1 MAKNN
6 TEWIINAFESA
17 KVDFTKNLKHPEKY
31 DFTNITSGEDVIK
44 AAKDIEERQT
54 KSRTLRALG
63 RIEPYMKGL
72 EGYAGVID
80 TFAQA
85 KADILCLI
93 WGPLRL
99 ILLMAS
105 HLTSAFQKV
114 VEVLQDIGR
123 VLPQFETYTNIFK
136 DNKTIHYGLFL
147 FYRDILD
154 FYATLLNFFAKK
166 NLNIFLNA
174 LWPSLRDQLDSIM
187 NRITEDARLIT
198 TNASLEHVQATDLLR
213 RNALEEFQ
221 KAERFRNDEKF
232 LSLSQALESKACKTF
247 LAANLIRQLQAESTA
262 ILYGFIDYNSQA
274 MRRPLRLWHSL
285 IFQLVSYNRDLCS
298 IVHEL
303 LITKYDSLT
312 SDNEYVEELF
322 SNLVQS
328 SGPLRIVIDGLDE
341 ADETERGAAVDYLLR
356 MTESHPNIKILLCSR
371 PERDLEIKLEQKFHI
386 IRVHQHNEV
395 DINNYVKIEGDAWL
409 SELKECGADDE
420 SCNQIR
426 TALEALVKRAN
437 GMFLYAKLVLNIAKS
452 AADLSVIL
460 DELETLPTGL
470 DGAYWRILLRLKSLQ
485 PRLQQNAKR
494 ILMWVATAKY
504 PLRESEVLQAVSVK
518 HGKEDFNSTQ
528 RTAWIDMRRACGP
541 IIETTHGVVQFVHFT
556 AKRYFFG
563 EQSEQFLA
571 LSESEAHVTS
581 TCLTYLAFRSFD
593 SVCSSETSIL
603 RRQILA
609 GDFILFQYA
618 ATCWLDHVNSCSSML
633 HSEELKKDKSNL
645 LKVYLT
651 QLFQSRL
658 RNVSEDN
665 DTLPLE
671 PQFVGLAA
679 KAELQ
684 QRLMLAHNFFTKL
697 RSSQASHEDDPIMV
711 SGSLMK
717 FRRELDLMHCPDR
730 NHTKD
735 CVCEK
740 LTQLYGDCTFR
751 CDYVTCEYYI
761 RGFSNL
767 VDREQHL
774 SLHRKPFKCP
784 ENGCLFT
791 DLGFSSSQDLSR
803 HIKAIHKKI
812 TVSSDIPSSVFSSLP
827 PGDIFL
833 ILQDAVR
840 DNQVQIAE
848 SLLDIA
854 KNGPEFP
861 NNMRIL
867 LFVACAQSSRNLLD
881 VLFNAATTIT
891 IPDFDLDQALAVAI
905 DAQNFY
911 TTKFLL
917 EQGADVNREA
927 TWPDDKELKLLDI
940 PATNQR
946 SQYLRWRCWKM
957 LPINRA
963 FALLHSAILDLL
975 VNSQGANLRLF
986 TGFGY
991 VNTYGMF
998 ARFKDDD
1005 PEVADRLNQLAWLFA
1020 DTNLVEAGMQY
1031 ALENNSLSVLSFCL
1045 ARGVYFDQPLKITKE
1060 VIPCF
1065 LSNFS
1070 PHSSVAK
1077 KKSKILTVI
1086 LKYCESRGLLP
1097 DVCRL
1102 GTDERHLVQEAEVH
1116 FGMEWEHLVMDA
1128 VGKTSY

>member
-136 DNKTIHYGLFL
+136 DNKAIHYGLFL

-232 LSLSQALESKACKTF
+232 LSLSQALESKAWIPGAGKTF

-371 PERDLEIKLEQKFHI
+371 PERDLEIKLQQKFHI

-409 SELKECGADDE
+409 SELQECGADDE

-470 DGAYWRILLRLKSLQ
+470 DGAYRRILLRLKSLQ

-581 TCLTYLAFRSFD
+581 TCLSYLAFRSFD

-697 RSSQASHEDDPIMV
+697 RSSQASHED
-711 SGSLMK
+711 
-717 FRRELDLMHCPDR
+717 
-730 NHTKD
+730 
-735 CVCEK
+735 
-740 LTQLYGDCTFR
+740 
-751 CDYVTCEYYI
+751 
-761 RGFSNL
+761 
-767 VDREQHL
+767 
-774 SLHRKPFKCP
+774 
-784 ENGCLFT
+784 
-791 DLGFSSSQDLSR
+791 LGFSSSQDLSR

-881 VLFNAATTIT
+881 VLFKAATTIT

-927 TWPDDKELKLLDI
+927 TWPDDKELKLLDM

-946 SQYLRWRCWKM
+946 SQYLTWRCWKI

-1031 ALENNSLSVLSFCL
+1031 ALENDSLSVLSFCL
-1045 ARGVYFDQPLKITKE
+1045 ARGVYFDQLLKITKE

-1070 PHSSVAK
+1070 SHSSVAK

>member
-72 EGYAGVID
+72 EGYASVID

-93 WGPLRL
+93 W
-99 ILLMAS
+99 
-105 HLTSAFQKV
+105 
-114 VEVLQDIGR
+114 
-123 VLPQFETYTNIFK
+123 
-136 DNKTIHYGLFL
+136 
-147 FYRDILD
+147 
-154 FYATLLNFFAKK
+154 
-166 NLNIFLNA
+166 
-174 LWPSLRDQLDSIM
+174 
-187 NRITEDARLIT
+187 
-198 TNASLEHVQATDLLR
+198 
-213 RNALEEFQ
+213 
-221 KAERFRNDEKF
+221 
-232 LSLSQALESKACKTF
+232 
-247 LAANLIRQLQAESTA
+247 
-262 ILYGFIDYNSQA
+262 
-274 MRRPLRLWHSL
+274 
-285 IFQLVSYNRDLCS
+285 LVSYNRDLCS

-371 PERDLEIKLEQKFHI
+371 PERDLEIKLKQKFHI

-409 SELKECGADDE
+409 SELQECGADDE

-470 DGAYWRILLRLKSLQ
+470 DGAYRRILLRLKSLQ

-504 PLRESEVLQAVSVK
+504 PLRESEVLQAV
-518 HGKEDFNSTQ
+518 
-528 RTAWIDMRRACGP
+528 
-541 IIETTHGVVQFVHFT
+541 
-556 AKRYFFG
+556 
-563 EQSEQFLA
+563 
-571 LSESEAHVTS
+571 
-581 TCLTYLAFRSFD
+581 
-593 SVCSSETSIL
+593 
-603 RRQILA
+603 
-609 GDFILFQYA
+609 
-618 ATCWLDHVNSCSSML
+618 
-633 HSEELKKDKSNL
+633 
-645 LKVYLT
+645 
-651 QLFQSRL
+651 
-658 RNVSEDN
+658 
-665 DTLPLE
+665 
-671 PQFVGLAA
+671 
-679 KAELQ
+679 
-684 QRLMLAHNFFTKL
+684 
-697 RSSQASHEDDPIMV
+697 
-711 SGSLMK
+711 
-717 FRRELDLMHCPDR
+717 
-730 NHTKD
+730 
-735 CVCEK
+735 
-740 LTQLYGDCTFR
+740 
-751 CDYVTCEYYI
+751 
-761 RGFSNL
+761 
-767 VDREQHL
+767 
-774 SLHRKPFKCP
+774 
-784 ENGCLFT
+784 
-791 DLGFSSSQDLSR
+791 QDLSR